1 MAGSASGLG
10 SRMDKP
16 RLVGARLLLVTS
28 VFASL
33 GVFLFGFDQA
43 DLPSSPLAVPRR
55 GPCNVIAPYPSCH
68 VGGPTETA
76 LALEDGRT
84 IMLTQC
90 HCVVHR
96 WFNAG
101 IITGPYFKAYFHQP
115 NRYELAT
122 MVAILE
128 IGALITSLL
137 AGRVGDIFGRRLTL
151 LTGALIFTTG
161 GAFQSFA
168 TGFKVMVFGR
178 ILSGFGVGFLS
189 LIFHSEHSM
198 IVPVYQSEIS
208 PAENRGK
215 LACIEFTL
223 NIAGYASSV
232 WIDYFASFLSSN
244 LSWRCPLFVQCII
257 GSFLAI
263 GSVYIP
269 ESPRW
274 LLDMDM
280 DEEGMKVLADLHG
293 DGDPDDERAKDEFR
307 EIKESVLTERTI
319 GDRSYISMWKRY
331 KSRVLIAM
339 SAQMF
344 AQLNGIN
351 VISYYAPLVFE
362 SAGWIGRDAILMTGI
377 NGIIYILST
386 VPTWYLVDI
395 WGRRPI
401 LLSGAL
407 IMATSLSSVG
417 YFLYLDKTYTPTAVV
432 ISVIVFNAAFGYSWG
447 PIPWLLGPEVFP
459 TVFRVKGVSISTAT
473 NWFFN
478 FVVGESTPILQEAIR
493 WRLYLIHAGWCLISL
508 ICVFLFYPETMGVP
522 LEEMDALFGD
532 SSKADLES
540 ASLVRSHR
548 RGTSSPNSA
557 RSGSVEPPILR
568 KHHGEAEPP
577 SASLFDGIKKAWK
590 RGREMESAS
599 GSGSAAPA
607 NYQAVQN
614 HGQ

>member
-1 MAGSASGLG
+1 MAGSGSGSALSG
-10 SRMDKP
+10 RKP
-16 RLVGARLLLVTS
+16 RMVGSQLLLVTS

-33 GVFLFGFDQA
+33 GVFLFGFDQGVM
-43 DLPSSPLAVPRR
+43 S
-55 GPCNVIAPYPSCH
+55 
-68 VGGPTETA
+68 
-76 LALEDGRT
+76 
-84 IMLTQC
+84 
-90 HCVVHR
+90 
-96 WFNAG
+96 G
-101 IITGPYFKAYFHQP
+101 IITGPYFKAFFHQP

-151 LTGALIFTTG
+151 LAGALIFTTG

-178 ILSGFGVGFLS
+178 ILSGFGVGFL
-189 LIFHSEHSM
+189 SM

-257 GSFLAI
+257 GSILAI
-263 GSVYIP
+263 GSIYIP

-293 DGDPDDERAKDEFR
+293 DGDPDDERAKNEFV
-307 EIKESVLTERTI
+307 EIKESVLAERTI
-319 GDRSYISMWKRY
+319 GDRSYTSMWKRY

-407 IMATSLSSVG
+407 IMATALSSVG

-493 WRLYLIHAGWCLISL
+493 WRLYLMHAGWCLISL

-540 ASLVRSHR
+540 ASLVRSHH
-548 RGTSSPNSA
+548 GGSSSPNGA
-557 RSGSVEPPILR
+557 RSSSVEAPVLR
-568 KHHGEAEPP
+568 KHHGEAKVL
-577 SASLFDGIKKAWK
+577 SASLLDGIKKAWK
-590 RGREMESAS
+590 RGREMEGAS
-599 GSGSAAPA
+599 GSGLAAPA

-614 HGQ
+614 DGQ